1 MIIGVVAM
9 ALPALPNV
17 HAAAG
22 TNFDNIVI
30 IAMENTG
37 YQDVIGSSSQAPFIN
52 NQLVPVSANL
62 AHYLGYGAAGRSVN
76 GCSAGCYTALI
87 GADNSISDG
96 YSCCLPGP
104 TITDRMATAGLTWQA
119 YCESGCPRGNDHF
132 PFTGFAT
139 TSTSA
144 NIFPSSSVS
153 TADFVTA
160 TNSAN
165 PPNLLW
171 YTPTDGHNMHDNS
184 VSSGDTYV
192 QNFLVGSGTVSS
204 PSSGSLLAS
213 SLFTSGKRVL
223 LLLWWDE
230 CGASN
235 GGSGCNS
242 NGDTPNVWY
251 GPHAGIIAGLASQVN
266 NLYDEYSILHL
277 IENNWAIPTI
287 NSIDDAA
294 APMIDIFG
302 ASNPSGLTTSFTVSP
317 SIPVVNSP
325 VTFTATTQGGMG
337 PYTVTWD
344 FGDGSTATG
353 GSVSHKFA
361 GVQSYTVTETVQD
374 SSTPP
379 KTSTS
384 SQTVSN
390 KAASGGSGGGSGGSG
405 GGSGGSCLL
414 CGTFPSLSTSMW
426 LLAIGG
432 LLGLVGSLVL
442 LTIRA
447 RANLART
454 KRRMN
459 HVHH

>member
-1 MIIGVVAM
+1 MIIGIVSM
-9 ALPALPNV
+9 AIPVLPNA
-17 HAAAG
+17 HAATG
-22 TNFDNIVI
+22 TSFDNIVI

-62 AHYLGYGAAGRSVN
+62 AHYLGYGAAGRNVN

-104 TITDRMATAGLTWQA
+104 TIVDRMASAGLTWQA

-139 TSTSA
+139 TSNSP
-144 NIFPSSSVS
+144 NIFTSGSVS
-153 TADFVTA
+153 TTNFIAVA
-160 TNSAN
+160 NSAN

-204 PSSGSLLAS
+204 PSAGSLLAS

-251 GPHAGIIAGLASQVN
+251 GPHAGIKAGLTSQVSN
-266 NLYDEYSILHL
+266 AYDEYSILHL
-277 IENNWAIPTI
+277 IENNWSLSSL
-287 NSIDDAA
+287 NSIDGAA
-294 APMIDIFG
+294 QTMTDIFG
-302 ASNPSGLTTSFTVSP
+302 PLTTSFTVSP
-317 SIPVVNSP
+317 STPIVNLP
-325 VTFTATTQGGMG
+325 ITFTATTTGGKS
-337 PYTVTWD
+337 PYTISWG
-344 FGDGSTATG
+344 FGDGTIGTG
-353 GSVSHKFA
+353 ASVTHTYTSA
-361 GVQSYTVTETVQD
+361 QSFTVTENVTD

-379 KTSTS
+379 QTATS
-384 SQTVSN
+384 SQTIAV
-390 KAASGGSGGGSGGSG
+390 KAASGG
-405 GGSGGSCLL
+405 
-414 CGTFPSLSTSMW
+414 TFLGLSDSIW
-426 LLAIGG
+426 LIIVGG
-432 LLGLVGSLVL
+432 LIGFIASLAL
-442 LTIRA
+442 LMVRA
-447 RANLART
+447 RATL
-454 KRRMN
+454 KRAKETMN
-459 HVHH
+459 QQDR